1 MNNKAENNN
10 KENKNNAVYSIN
22 RKEDVFVISVD
33 GFDFEVRNGL
43 ITSVYKNNNM
53 VFNYLGEDQ

>member
-1 MNNKAENNN
+1 MTIDKEYNNDGN
-10 KENKNNAVYSIN
+10 KDYLILNLEGG
-22 RKEDVFVISVD
+22 FVINID

-53 VFNYLGEDQ
+53 IFKYIGEVK